1 MAKLLLAFLPLFSMV
16 NFALAAYPNIYAEA
30 APVEQDPRPIHPSLI
45 VDMREVQLSGEDDGA
60 TTSGP
65 QEMMMSYIDPGER
78 SEVGTTDHC
87 STDTGF
93 ATTTDDERCARYAR
107 LI

>member
-16 NFALAAYPNIYAEA
+16 NFALAAYPNIYAAA
-30 APVEQDPRPIHPSLI
+30 APAEQDPRPIHPSLI
-45 VDMREVQLSGEDDGA
+45 VDMRGVQLSGEDDGA

-65 QEMMMSYIDPGER
+65 QEMMMSNINPGER
-78 SEVGTTDHC
+78 SAGGTTDNC
-87 STDTGF
+87 STATGF
-93 ATTTDDERCARYAR
+93 ATTTDDEHCARYVR